1 MDSQLRKDIIRL
13 LKQLNVPLCS
23 ETSLTGETL
32 TNITPIKSGSPIAS
46 YQNEAGAVQVFN
58 ETITYMAIVGDSLNY
73 TNEEG
78 TVSSLDLS
86 AFTQQAR
93 IVSGF
98 YTQGTGVLT
107 LVRDDNST
115 VLIDISQLG
124 NSTVTSQSGH
134 TIATHTSST
143 GIVVNINETITN
155 LTVDGNILTYVNESG
170 VSSTLEIEQGARI
183 VSGTYNEITGLI
195 TLVRDD
201 LTTVTVDLGEIV
213 PVRSVVTDTI
223 VGHLIATHDDG
234 TGLEVPINE
243 TITSLALSGVTLTY
257 TDEAGVETPL
267 DLSALTE
274 DINLAVIV
282 SGSIDGNI
290 LTLVRDDDSTITIDL
305 GDVIPAIGSISDVVT
320 GNLIATFDNGLG
332 TQYPIYETVTNLT
345 LISNTLRYTNE
356 AGTVIELD
364 LAQYVGDS
372 RIVSGE
378 LVGTDLILTRDDL
391 TTVTIDMAAIFPEVA
406 TFTLTVPGHQIGVF
420 DNGVVQV
427 PVRETITDMFLVGTE
442 LRYNRE
448 DGTLATVELSD
459 LFEDTNLPRI
469 VSGSYATGIL
479 TLTRDDATVINI
491 VLPLGTLT
499 DTVTG
504 HLIGN
509 LNTDIVTPI
518 YETITSLE
526 LVGSNLVYTNE
537 AGGVVSIPLDTVGS
551 TQARIVTAEVVNGE
565 LVLTRDDSTTVTA
578 DLQLSE
584 VTDTITGHLIANHSS
599 QGVTTPINE
608 TITVLSLTGTI
619 LTYVNEA
626 GVEADLDLSDLT
638 ENVNIATIVSGE
650 ISGDTLIL
658 TRDDGSIITVTLN
671 GFLPTTS
678 LLTNLIAGNRIAT
691 HNNGLGTE
699 VDINETITSL
709 TFLGTVLTYN
719 SESGSST
726 IDLTSLNTNLPRI
739 IEGEYANNVLTLTRD
754 DSSIILINLPN
765 TQNVPSV
772 FSNTITGHR
781 IGTHVA
787 GGITI
792 DVNETVTNLTLGGTT
807 LTYFREDGTT
817 SPIDLSGFGPRP
829 RIVSGSVTGTILT
842 LLRDD
847 SSSIPINLS
856 SLVSPSVV
864 TLLNTSTNLKPI
876 AQHVA
881 GGVTRTIS
889 ETITSL
895 SYAGTTLTYVNESGL
910 VTPINLSALNRARI
924 VSGAYASSN
933 LTLTRDDASTIVIGI
948 PPSTITGTVPGHL
961 IANHTN
967 SNGLVTPIR
976 ETVTTLA
983 LAGNVLTYTN
993 ENGTAT
999 PLTLPTTTD
1008 TFVTGGTYS
1017 SGTLLLTR
1025 NDGASINISLPPST
1039 ISNLVAGN
1047 PIATHVSSTGVSS
1060 IIRETITNLTRV
1072 GDELRYT
1079 NEAGIL
1085 QTIPLTV
1092 TDRFLSAGVYTEG
1105 NLVLTVTGA
1114 PTLTIPIPQ
1123 SVITNTQAGKRIAT
1137 HTSGSG
1143 VATDIRETITDI
1155 DLTGSVLSY
1164 EREDGEITQVTLPTG
1179 ATSVLTPIVSG
1190 NPIATHNNGLGTIQT
1205 INETVTSITVLPGN
1219 IIRYTN
1225 ELGVNTNLV
1234 YNNNYVNGVTYS
1246 QATQYGTGLLT
1257 FTRQGLSSLT
1267 VNIPSLTPSA
1277 ITNTIAG
1284 NIIATHTNA
1293 TGVVT
1298 NIRESITTLGLVGN
1312 VLTYVNEAG
1321 TSTPLTLPVG
1331 ATSSITGTIAGNPIA
1346 THNNGLGVSTVI
1358 RETITNLSLAGNT
1371 LTYLRENGATNVIT
1385 LPTGATS
1392 SVTGTVAGHA
1402 IGTHNNGAGTSTVIR
1417 ETVTSLTISGSTLT
1431 YTDENGTANPVTIPS
1446 GGGGGGGNV
1455 ALAVSVN
1462 SAIQNYTLSGGSYTF
1477 LKATFLTG
1485 SETLIIEES
1494 LSVGSVLEIWCVRSG
1509 GTIEFLGNDIR
1520 RNNDAFVDQ
1529 VSTGAGGTLRFV
1541 KQLAGSWVL
1550 VNEF

>member
-1 MDSQLRKDIIRL
+1 MDSQLRKDIIKL

-23 ETSLTGETL
+23 ETSLTGETI

-46 YQNEAGAVQVFN
+46 YQNEAGTIQVFN

-107 LVRDDNST
+107 LVRDDSST

-124 NSTVTSQSGH
+124 NSTVTSQAGH

-143 GIVVNINETITN
+143 GIVVNINETVTT
-155 LTVDGNILTYVNESG
+155 LTVNGNILTYVNESG
-170 VSSTLEIEQGARI
+170 VTSTLEIEQGARI

-213 PVRSVVTDTI
+213 PVRSVITDTI
-223 VGHLIATHDDG
+223 IGHLIATHDDG

-243 TITSLALSGVTLTY
+243 TITSLSLSGVNLTY
-257 TDEAGVETPL
+257 TDEAGVATAL

-290 LTLVRDDDSTITIDL
+290 LTLVRDDDSIITIDL

-356 AGTVIELD
+356 AGTVTELD
-364 LAQYVGDS
+364 LAQYVGDA
-372 RIVSGE
+372 RIVSGA
-378 LVGTDLILTRDDL
+378 LVGTDLILTRDDS

-406 TFTLTVPGHQIGVF
+406 TFTLTVPGHQIGLF
-420 DNGVVQV
+420 DNGLVQV

-469 VSGSYATGIL
+469 VTGSYATGIL
-479 TLTRDDATVINI
+479 TLTRDDASVINI

-509 LNTDIVTPI
+509 LNTDVVTPI

-526 LVGSNLVYTNE
+526 LVGSNLVFTNE

-551 TQARIVTAEVVNGE
+551 TQARIVTAEVVAGE
-565 LVLTRDDSTTVTA
+565 LILTRDDSTTVTA

-584 VTDTITGHLIANHSS
+584 VTDTVTGHLIANHSS

-658 TRDDGSIITVTLN
+658 TRNDGSIITVTLN

-726 IDLTSLNTNLPRI
+726 IDLASLNTNLPRI

-754 DSSIILINLPN
+754 DASTILINLPN

-772 FSNTITGHR
+772 FSNTVAGHR

-787 GGITI
+787 GGITTDI
-792 DVNETVTNLTLGGTT
+792 NETVTNLTLGGTI

-829 RIVSGSVTGTILT
+829 RIVSGSVAGTTLT

-847 SSSIPINLS
+847 SSSVPIDLS
-856 SLVSPSVV
+856 SLVSPSMV
-864 TLLNTSTNLKPI
+864 TLLNTDANLKPI
-876 AQHVA
+876 AQHTA
-881 GGVTRTIS
+881 GGITRTIS
-889 ETITSL
+889 ETVTSL
-895 SYAGTTLTYVNESGL
+895 FYNTGTNILTHRNEAGVVNSWSLAG
-910 VTPINLSALNRARI
+910 LNRARI

-933 LTLTRDDASTIVIGI
+933 LTLTRDDGTNFSITI
-948 PPSTITGTVPGHL
+948 PPSTVTGTVPGHL

-976 ETVTTLA
+976 ETVTTLG
-983 LAGNVLTYTN
+983 LVGNVLTYIN
-993 ENGTAT
+993 ENGLAN
-999 PLTLPTTTD
+999 PITLPTTTD

-1025 NDGASINISLPPST
+1025 NDGASINIALPPST
-1039 ISNLVAGN
+1039 ISNLVTGN

-1079 NEAGIL
+1079 NEAGVL

-1092 TDRFLSAGVYTEG
+1092 TDRFLSAGSYTGG

-1123 SVITNTQAGKRIAT
+1123 SVVTNTQAGKRIAT

-1143 VATDIRETITDI
+1143 TVTDIRETITDI
-1155 DLTGSVLSY
+1155 DLTGNILSY
-1164 EREDGEITQVTLPTG
+1164 EREDGEITEITLPTG
-1179 ATSVLTPIVSG
+1179 ATSVLTPIVTG
-1190 NPIATHNNGLGTIQT
+1190 NPIATHSNGSGITQSIQ
-1205 INETVTSITVLPGN
+1205 ETVTSITILPGN

-1225 ELGVNTNLV
+1225 ELGVNTNLI
-1234 YNNNYVNGVTYS
+1234 YNNNYVNGVSYS
-1246 QATQYGTGLLT
+1246 QATQFGTGLLT
-1257 FTRQGLSSLT
+1257 FTRVGLPNLT

-1277 ITNTIAG
+1277 ITNTVAG
-1284 NIIATHTNA
+1284 HTIATHTNA
-1293 TGVVT
+1293 IGVMT
-1298 NIRESITTLGLVGN
+1298 NIRESITTLGLTGN

-1321 TSTPLTLPVG
+1321 TSIPLTLPVG
-1331 ATSSITGTIAGNPIA
+1331 ATSSITGTIAGNPIG

-1358 RETITNLSLAGNT
+1358 RETITNLSLSGNT
-1371 LTYLRENGATNVIT
+1371 LTYIRESGPPNVIN

-1392 SVTGTVAGHA
+1392 SITGTVSGHA
-1402 IGTHNNGAGTSTVIR
+1402 IGTHNNGAGTNTVIR

-1446 GGGGGGGNV
+1446 GGGGGSGSSVYVENGINFNQSYASTIVWNGTGTFGNIMTITGPFTNGMTIEVFRMDDGGGITFSG
-1455 ALAVSVN
+1455 ATIA
-1462 SAIQNYTLSGGSYTF
+1462 GGSNPF
-1477 LKATFLTG
+1477 FIAE
-1485 SETLIIEES
+1485 ETW
-1494 LSVGSVLEIWCVRSG
+1494 VKG
-1509 GTIEFLGNDIR
+1509 
-1520 RNNDAFVDQ
+1520 AFVNGVWYLQ
-1529 VSTGAGGTLRFV
+1529 TL
-1541 KQLAGSWVL
+1541 
-1550 VNEF
+1550 